1 MRNRHT
7 SKIQKISIPHH
18 PKTIIMDP
26 KPWNDSDALVDTV
39 SNESNSSTCFH
50 LLRDFCSNTE
60 KHWYLTPSEIEKI
73 FKKDIMANGVEPGRI
88 DPMVENVGTCGPD
101 CLYAILN
108 STDNDSSRN
117 RMWGQLH
124 PCV

>member
-1 MRNRHT
+1 
-7 SKIQKISIPHH
+7 
-18 PKTIIMDP
+18 MDP

-50 LLRDFCSNTE
+50 LLRNFCATTE

-101 CLYAILN
+101 CLYAILK